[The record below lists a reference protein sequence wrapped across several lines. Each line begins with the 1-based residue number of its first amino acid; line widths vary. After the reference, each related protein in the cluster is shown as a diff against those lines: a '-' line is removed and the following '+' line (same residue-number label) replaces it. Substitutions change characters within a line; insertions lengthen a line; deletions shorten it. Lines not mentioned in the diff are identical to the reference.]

1 MLFPHFH
8 PFCSLCSQLADGVVR
23 AQTWLKGCVILRMSD
38 STAIKAQYPQSLTVQ
53 VVGEE
58 LTTISRRLGSTASAK
73 HVVFDEMIVV
83 HGFADEVSL
92 ASSSGGQFPFSLF
105 LPADVPP
112 SMHYEDRHGSC
123 KVQFF
128 VIAKLGNHVPES
140 CRLTVVG
147 KPLSSKNYPFRVE
160 PTCLPLKTMAGTVD
174 HGCIVLA
181 AKLDNCHV
189 AKGRKA
195 EFSIS
200 CRNKSKENIERF
212 DVQVLEQ
219 IWWQAGGSEHTESVK
234 LDSYCDVDIPG
245 LKSSMPANPSND
257 HQHLNQRPQ
266 ISAVENSL
274 AHEVAVAMQEELQ
287 AKSRELSVQI
297 PSRAFDS
304 YNGTLVRVTH
314 SIRILAFTKQHNH
327 RDPEH
332 APSISLPVEVFDPP
346 MEAKSMR
353 DRSIVHEHAVQA
365 VATTVWPKDED
376 PLCAKENRSSPSVAH
391 RKIHSDTEFSYD
403 SIMEVGEQSD
413 AKI

>member
-1 MLFPHFH
+1 VRMLSLI
-8 PFCSLCSQLADGVVR
+8 PFTHLFAFVLACLADGVVR
-23 AQTWLKGCVILRMSD
+23 AQTWLKGCITLQLND
-38 STAIKAQYPQSLTVQ
+38 GTTTLATYPQRLTVQ

-58 LTTISRRLGSTASAK
+58 LTTVSRRLGYTASAK
-73 HVVFDEMIVV
+73 HVVFDELIVV
-83 HGFADEVSL
+83 HGFADEKSL

-112 SMHYEDRHGSC
+112 SMHYEDQHGSC
-123 KVQFF
+123 KVQYF
-128 VIAKLGNHVPES
+128 VIARLGNHVPES

-147 KPLSSKNYPFRVE
+147 KPLSTKNYPFRVE
-160 PTCLPLKTMAGTVD
+160 PTYLPLKTMAGTVD

-181 AKLDNCHV
+181 AKLDNRHV
-189 AKGRKA
+189 AKGRKTT
-195 EFSIS
+195 FSIS
-200 CRNKSKENIERF
+200 CRNMSKESIERF
-212 DVQVLEQ
+212 DVQVLEY
-219 IWWQAGGSEHTESVK
+219 IWWKAGNSEHEETAK

-245 LKSSMPANPSND
+245 LKLCMPASSSMEHRHVTDDSID
-257 HQHLNQRPQ
+257 HEL
-266 ISAVENSL
+266 VVGME
-274 AHEVAVAMQEELQ
+274 EELQ
-287 AKSRELSVQI
+287 ARSREFSVQI
-297 PSRAFDS
+297 PARAFDS

-353 DRSIVHEHAVQA
+353 DRSTVHEHAVQA

-376 PLCAKENRSSPSVAH
+376 PSSVREKQPSPHVAH

-413 AKI
+413 SKISPE